1 MALKDWPKHWYQG
14 CNKARFAQK
23 RGDRERIVREYLEV
37 YSGDDAK
44 FKEAYPMWKEGHSKL
59 KDAIDQARTARGERK
74 ERKRRRMT

>member
-1 MALKDWPKHWYQG
+1 MITL
-14 CNKARFAQK
+14 
-23 RGDRERIVREYLEV
+23 LS